1 MIEGVATAS
10 TMSQNHPEA
19 VQPKVDVPVE
29 ATPDVVE
36 GKVNPVD
43 DVENLSN
50 RAGSDEQAG
59 EQNSPTPDNAA
70 GHLVDLLG

>member
-10 TMSQNHPEA
+10 TVNQSHPEA
-19 VQPKVDVPVE
+19 VQPKVDAPVE
-29 ATPDVVE
+29 TTPDVVE

-50 RAGSDEQAG
+50 RADSDEQSG
-59 EQNSPTPDNAA
+59 EHNAPTRDNAA
-70 GHLVDLLG
+70 EHIVDLLG